1 MVTLE
6 LCEFLPGVIFHTRVI
21 YINFQLEK
29 KLRAKINPYRG
40 PKITAA
46 MKRLDA
52 ESYTVVKSGQICEL
66 STPCRM
72 EQLVQIM
79 EKNESYIFWLQP
91 KHTEDIT
98 SQIPCISING
108 HFYDI
113 SAKLEK
119 AVFRHIRLTRNFE
132 NKETLEDGTKK
143 LRIPMRLLLEKKKT
157 SQRYIVRNNTQTHN
171 HCQCRACVV
180 S

>member
-1 MVTLE
+1 
-6 LCEFLPGVIFHTRVI
+6 
-21 YINFQLEK
+21 
-29 KLRAKINPYRG
+29 
-40 PKITAA
+40 
-46 MKRLDA
+46 
-52 ESYTVVKSGQICEL
+52 
-66 STPCRM
+66 M
-72 EQLVQIM
+72 EQLMQIM

-98 SQIPCISING
+98 SQIPCISISG

-157 SQRYIVRNNTQTHN
+157 SQRYIV
-171 HCQCRACVV
+171 
-180 S
+180 